1 MQLFD
6 SPFQCSR
13 GMGTCPHR
21 NKLNPTRKSSHR
33 MQLFSDLAFCSFL
46 GLLQEAAHRIM
57 SWVPTLNCPWEK
69 SSSGLQ
75 KEPENIRSSQL
86 STGFIYKL
94 PNVPFFFMTTARV
107 LLSSVLKDIHT
118 SPHTSRD
125 ADISKELWCIAH
137 LKKETLTSW
146 EVCSTQRS
154 KCVY

>member
-94 PNVPFFFMTTARV
+94 PNVPFFFYDYCSCLIVQCAQRH
-107 LLSSVLKDIHT
+107 SHI
-118 SPHTSRD
+118 SPHFQR
-125 ADISKELWCIAH
+125 CRY
-137 LKKETLTSW
+137 LKRVVMYCTFKKGNTHILGGLFYTEI
-146 EVCSTQRS
+146 
-154 KCVY
+154 